1 MTVSLESQLI
11 GSRKWVIVLACPRG
25 GVGAVLVSFSVLHVS
40 VSGATAGAGAVGSR
54 CAVDQ
59 HTLMC

>member
-1 MTVSLESQLI
+1 M
-11 GSRKWVIVLACPRG
+11 GSRKWVVVLACPRG
-25 GVGAVLVSFSVLHVS
+25 GVGAVLVSFSSLHMS

-59 HTLMC
+59 QTLMC